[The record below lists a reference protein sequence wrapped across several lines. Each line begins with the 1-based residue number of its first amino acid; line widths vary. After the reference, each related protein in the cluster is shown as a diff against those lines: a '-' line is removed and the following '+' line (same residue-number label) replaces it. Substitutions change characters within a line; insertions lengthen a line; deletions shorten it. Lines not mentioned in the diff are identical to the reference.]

1 MLKLL
6 IIFIN
11 SKFETTEIL
20 QSLRSRQIKKNI
32 KKDLDIKN
40 NNN

>member
-6 IIFIN
+6 IIFIK
-11 SKFETTEIL
+11 SKFETIKNQ

-32 KKDLDIKN
+32 KKDLDIKKLTN
-40 NNN
+40 